1 MIFTKFIN
9 RLKKNVSKEQGQEEE
24 IFNKDK
30 TKFSIKLRKYSEELN
45 LINEINDNPS
55 KLFDMSIE
63 ELENV
68 LQAIHNRRNFLNQR
82 ILELETELSKISKKD
97 D

>member
-9 RLKKNVSKEQGQEEE
+9 RIKENVSKEQVQEEE

-30 TKFSIKLRKYSEELN
+30 TKFSIKLRKYSEDLN

-68 LQAIHNRRNFLNQR
+68 LQAIHKRRNFLNQR

>member
-9 RLKKNVSKEQGQEEE
+9 RLKKNVPKEQGQEEE

-68 LQAIHNRRNFLNQR
+68 LQAIHKRRNFLNQR
-82 ILELETELSKISKKD
+82 ILELKTELSKISKKD

>member
-9 RLKKNVSKEQGQEEE
+9 RLKTNVSKEQGQEEE

>member
-9 RLKKNVSKEQGQEEE
+9 RIKENVSKEQGQEEE